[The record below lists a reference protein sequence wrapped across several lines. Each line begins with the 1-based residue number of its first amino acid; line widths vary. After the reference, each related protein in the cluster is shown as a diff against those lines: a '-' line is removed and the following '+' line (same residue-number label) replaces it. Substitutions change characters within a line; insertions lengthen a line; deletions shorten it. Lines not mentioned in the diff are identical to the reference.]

1 MEEVHNVDA
10 SRVHGDDFVEDRSFK
25 ACRQQRRA
33 ADEGAIDMMRLV
45 EGVNVSDEVNVDVD
59 AEHRKVEER

>member
-1 MEEVHNVDA
+1 MGEVHNVDA
-10 SRVHGDDFVEDRSFK
+10 SRVHWEDFDGDRSFK
-25 ACRQQRRA
+25 ACRQQRSA